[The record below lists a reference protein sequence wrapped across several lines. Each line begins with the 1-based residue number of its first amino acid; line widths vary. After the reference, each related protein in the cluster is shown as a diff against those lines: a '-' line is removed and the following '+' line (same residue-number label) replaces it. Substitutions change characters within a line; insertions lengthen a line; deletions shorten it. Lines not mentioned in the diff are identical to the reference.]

1 MKDTTLQR
9 LATYRLANDLTFEAL
24 AEQME
29 SAGFF
34 VPARALHLALTARLK
49 TKPRERTLYKI
60 AQFLKTLDEPTAGR
74 PARRRQPAAKASG
87 RNGRSAI
94 HG

>member
-1 MKDTTLQR
+1 MTDNPLQR

-29 SAGFF
+29 EAGFF

-60 AQFLKTLDEPTAGR
+60 AEFLKTVEPAEASR
-74 PARRRQPAAKASG
+74 ARRRPRSAKASG
-87 RNGRSAI
+87 RNGRTAL